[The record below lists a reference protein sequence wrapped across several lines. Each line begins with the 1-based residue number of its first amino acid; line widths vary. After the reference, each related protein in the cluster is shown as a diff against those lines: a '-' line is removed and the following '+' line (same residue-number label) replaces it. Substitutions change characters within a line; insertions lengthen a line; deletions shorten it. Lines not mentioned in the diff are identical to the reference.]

1 LGKVVADIHLELH
14 TRRVRRHTLME
25 ATQTH
30 TPTGAHAPYL
40 GAGKDLNSYLQ
51 IILFTSEGPP
61 ILINLGRAL
70 CGYAPQYLLVLGYS
84 VPSNRVTSSGFLY
97 KT

>member
-1 LGKVVADIHLELH
+1 
-14 TRRVRRHTLME
+14 ME

-30 TPTGAHAPYL
+30 TPPGAHAPYP
-40 GAGKDLNSYLQ
+40 GAGKDWNSYLQ
-51 IILFTSEGPP
+51 IILFTSEGSP

-84 VPSNRVTSSGFLY
+84 VFTRRSI
-97 KT
+97 